1 MIKEISS
8 LGIRE
13 LANEVLKTEA
23 KELLSL
29 ADRLDEH
36 FVDAVKILLSCKGR
50 VVVSGVGK
58 SGHIGR
64 KMAATLASTGTPS
77 FFVHAAEAAHGD
89 LGMIT
94 SDDVLIAISYSG
106 TSSELLTIIPVV
118 VREGTPII
126 SITGNDDSPLARNA
140 TVNLNVHVQK
150 EACPLN
156 LAPTASTTATL
167 AMGDAL
173 AVACLDSKG
182 FGPQDFARSHPG
194 GALGRKLL
202 TFVADIMRTGGALP
216 VVRDYASV
224 LDAVKE
230 ITKKK
235 IGMTAIVNSDNEV
248 CGIFTEGDLRRL
260 IEKVGDIRSLGIADV
275 MTKNPT
281 TTRKDVLAA
290 EAAKVLEKNLKNQ
303 LLVVD
308 ENNRLV
314 GALHMHD
321 LIKAKII

>member
-1 MIKEISS
+1 MENSKSS
-8 LGIRE
+8 RGILELGK
-13 LANEVLKTEA
+13 EVLQAEGS
-23 KELLSL
+23 ELL
-29 ADRLDEH
+29 RLSERIDEH
-36 FVDAVKILLSCKGR
+36 FVAAVKLLLSCKGR
-50 VVVSGVGK
+50 VVVSGIGK
-58 SGHIGR
+58 SGHIAR
-64 KMAATLASTGTPS
+64 KIAATLASTGTPA

-94 SDDVLIAISYSG
+94 AEDVLIAISYSG

-126 SITGNDDSPLARNA
+126 SITGSDNNPLAQSA
-140 TVNLNVHVQK
+140 TVNLNVHVQR

-173 AVACLDSKG
+173 AVACLDAKG
-182 FGPQDFARSHPG
+182 FGPADFARSHPG

-202 TFVADIMRTGGALP
+202 TYVRDIMRTGDALP
-216 VVRDYASV
+216 VVVDTASV
-224 LDAVKE
+224 LDAVNE

-235 IGMTAIVNSDNEV
+235 IGMTAVVNSENEV

-260 IEKVGDIRSLGIADV
+260 IEKVGDIRSLNISDV

-281 TTRKDVLAA
+281 TTGKDALAA
-290 EAAKVLEKNLKNQ
+290 EAAKILEKTLRNQ

-308 ENNRLV
+308 ENNKLI

-321 LIKAKII
+321 LMSSKVI